1 MAFPRTFTIRRTS
14 SPSKGRAVPV
24 TARRPEQRPLPL
36 LPDAG
41 RIHGST
47 WASDLWCG
55 GNSWSFP
62 PFSWTRNRFDERPGY
77 FFPGDFSH
85 TADPS
90 RPAALI
96 VPLSTL
102 PPKAITFT
110 LGDSMSVA
118 EQAEPRVYSLDEI
131 VKLFAT
137 GDAIAGFGLSDKGG
151 FQGRFIEVQVWEHS
165 PVSVRASHIG
175 RP

>member
-1 MAFPRTFTIRRTS
+1 VGFRLMVRRHLMEFPALLVEEKPFRRE
-14 SPSKGRAVPV
+14 AVLI
-24 TARRPEQRPLPL
+24 LP
-36 LPDAG
+36 
-41 RIHGST
+41 
-47 WASDLWCG
+47 W
-55 GNSWSFP
+55 
-62 PFSWTRNRFDERPGY
+62 
-77 FFPGDFSH
+77 DFSH
-85 TADPS
+85 TANPS

-96 VPLSTL
+96 VPLSSL

-131 VKLFAT
+131 VELFAT
-137 GDAIAGFGLSDKGG
+137 GEAIAGFGLSDKGG